1 MKPIY
6 FLLKHA
12 YRRGFIYSLL
22 LSFALFLVMIGCSTD
37 TLDENIMETLTRS
50 EADFNGSKTIASDT
64 GRIVLGAV
72 EPDVY
77 TVEAMRAAYNQLYP
91 NGGAQYGPDAIR
103 TTHLY
108 VRFRPKNDEEYQ
120 SIIRYDLS
128 DIPLNVEIT
137 RGGSYY
143 HDPSIPEDQYTWQYA
158 VVPQGELN
166 TTVEYEV
173 LKELYMEPE
182 ASGSGG
188 IGMPGAA
195 GPSGESELL
204 NFWDKLESASLS
216 IAAGENVAPDSES
229 GQQGAPAKAKW
240 TPYGNIKVYDDLL
253 KQEIPLVNATVI
265 VWKNTR
271 KSTIRT
277 NGNGDYVADKR
288 FEAGHSLSYRIK
300 WECGGKF
307 TIFDGG
313 FYHQASLYSEG
324 RKFGSWNKVIGQTDY
339 KQKQLAT
346 IYRAADRAFNGNKD
360 YLDMRRPDFGGQ
372 IAIRYVEEYD
382 KHQAGWFRGYF
393 VTSGLF
399 PAIKMW
405 PIYEGGAYYET
416 DIVFGKTSHELGHAN
431 HYSIFKKF
439 FKDFAYDAVNNK
451 LCESWGDAVEYYIMK
466 KEYGELGRNIDSYE
480 TLPPYVSP
488 GMPGMPT
495 TAAAWKPGMPGL
507 PGSVTFI
514 KPAKLNRQ
522 SWPYDDMSKEEK
534 TDHIWYSSLIIDL
547 VDDNNQAEY
556 YRRKYKTSVLKVP
569 RDKVTGFTLSQIQ
582 SALSNVITMEQF
594 KNKIKEQNKKLAKP
608 NSEADIDILFND
620 HIKHW
625 VK

>member
-108 VRFRPKNDEEYQ
+108 VRFLPKNDEEYQ

-188 IGMPGAA
+188 VGIPGAP

-204 NFWDKLESASLS
+204 NFWESLETASLS
-216 IAAGENVAPDSES
+216 IAAGESVTPNPES

-240 TPYGNIKVYDDLL
+240 RPYGKIKAYDDLL
-253 KQEIPLVNATVI
+253 KKDTFLVHVPVVI
-265 VWKNTR
+265 WRNLR
-271 KSTIRT
+271 KTT
-277 NGNGDYVADKR
+277 AYTDQNGDYVSNMEFK
-288 FEAGHSLSYRIK
+288 EGHPLWYRIK
-300 WECGGKF
+300 WECGDKF
-307 TIFDGG
+307 TIFDGPVC
-313 FYHQASLYSEG
+313 HQAYLTNGHRINGPWS
-324 RKFGSWNKVIGQTDY
+324 KVIGQTDY
-339 KQKQLAT
+339 QQKQIAA
-346 IYRAADRAFNGNKD
+346 IYRAADRAYNGNKD
-360 YLDMRRPDFGGQ
+360 YLGMNRPIFGGQ
-372 IAIRYVEEYD
+372 MAIRYVD
-382 KHQAGWFRGYF
+382 GYKKGISGRFNSCF
-393 VTSGLF
+393 VDSKLF
-399 PAIKMW
+399 PPIKVW
-405 PIYEGGAYYET
+405 GKDKYGNYSST
-416 DIVFGKTSHELGHAN
+416 DYVFGVTSHELGHAN
-431 HYSIFKKF
+431 YYLTYTGLLYNSINKKL
-439 FKDFAYDAVNNK
+439 KESWADAV
-451 LCESWGDAVEYYIMK
+451 AYYIMK
-466 KEYGELGRNIDSYE
+466 KEYEEWGGDIDTYK
-480 TLPPYVSP
+480 TLDPYSP
-488 GMPGMPT
+488 V
-495 TAAAWKPGMPGL
+495 GMPGL
-507 PGSVTFI
+507 PTAPGGSGMPGQNGPIGLTQSFVVDSYW
-514 KPAKLNRQ
+514 NHQ
-522 SWPYDDMSKEEK
+522 SWPYDYISNKEK
-534 TDHIWYSSLIIDL
+534 TQNIWYSSLIIDL
-547 VDDNNQAEY
+547 VDNNNQAEY
-556 YRRKYKTSVLKVP
+556 YRRKYKTSALKVP
-569 RDKVTGFTLSQIQ
+569 RDKVTGFTLKQIQ
-582 SALSNVITMEQF
+582 SVLKNVITMEQF

-620 HIKHW
+620 HIQHW
-625 VK
+625 VE